1 MTYKYTPKA
10 KGYIVNDIEDK
21 FYKAL
26 HDVAGVEIGYAQQH
40 PPCYFSLVVPQNPI
54 DLYIVD
60 FYIETWF
67 GSKVAVEIDGQEYH
81 KTKEQRFHDYQRERY
96 LQKRNV
102 QIIRFTGTEVFIN
115 AEACVENLLEILQE
129 WDKRFANLVRMA
141 EESVFTDKKVSVT
154 WNKVCN
160 LVEVEEMFHNK
171 EM

>member
-1 MTYKYTPKA
+1 MTYEYKDKERSYEL
-10 KGYIVNDIEDK
+10 NNIESR

-26 HDVAGVEIGYAQQH
+26 HTVANVEIGYGRQY
-40 PPCYFSLVVPQNPI
+40 PPCYFKLVSPQTPI

-102 QIIRFTGTEVFIN
+102 QVVRFTGTEVFIN

-129 WDKRFANLVRMA
+129 WDKRYANLVRMTERDA
-141 EESVFTDKKVSVT
+141 SKERSVSSD
-154 WNKVCN
+154 WNKLCS
-160 LVEVEEMFHNK
+160 LLGIGKFFPREV
-171 EM
+171 

>member
-1 MTYKYTPKA
+1 MTYEHKIKERSYRM
-10 KGYIVNDIEDK
+10 NDIERK
-21 FYKAL
+21 FYEAL
-26 HDVAGVEIGYAQQH
+26 HDVARVEIGYERQY
-40 PPCYFSLVVPQNPI
+40 PPCYFRLVSPQTPI

-102 QIIRFTGTEVFIN
+102 QVVRFTGTEVFIN

-141 EESVFTDKKVSVT
+141 EENISTDKKVSIV

-160 LVEVEEMFHNK
+160 LTGVEKMFCNK

>member
-1 MTYKYTPKA
+1 MTYEYKDKERSYEL
-10 KGYIVNDIEDK
+10 NDIESR
-21 FYKAL
+21 FYEAL
-26 HDVAGVEIGYAQQH
+26 HAVANVEIGYGRQY
-40 PPCYFSLVVPQNPI
+40 PPCYFKLVSPQTPI

-102 QIIRFTGTEVFIN
+102 QVVRFTGSEVFIN

-129 WDKRFANLVRMA
+129 WDKRYANLVRMT
-141 EESVFTDKKVSVT
+141 ERDVSKERSVSSD
-154 WNKVCN
+154 WNKLCS
-160 LVEVEEMFHNK
+160 LLGIGKFFPREV
-171 EM
+171 